1 MNTLFFK
8 YALEVNRTGSIT
20 KAAQNLYMAQPNLSK
35 AVRELEESL
44 GYPVFERKSNGMAPT
59 KKGETFLLYAK
70 DILDRINEL
79 EKLSNDQKD
88 NIQKFQVAI
97 PRGSYIANGFTEF
110 VSELDMDQKID
121 LTVRETNSMQAIDF
135 VADEKFNLGIV
146 RYQKVYENYFLDYI
160 KSKQL
165 IYEPVWEFEYLVV
178 MSGKH
183 PLSDKENI
191 KMEDLSNYIEICHG
205 DIEVPYLNIYSIFHH
220 QNETSSEKKIYVYER
235 GSQFDL
241 LTNVPQTF
249 MWVSPIPKRYLKQYG
264 LVQKFCEAGNNNRYK
279 DILIY
284 RKGYRL
290 SNLDIKFQRKLYESK
305 IEVSMDANSL
315 RA

>member
-8 YALEVNRTGSIT
+8 YAIEVSRTGSIT

-35 AVRELEESL
+35 AIKELEESL
-44 GYPVFERKSNGMAPT
+44 GYPVFERKSKGMVPT
-59 KKGETFLLYAK
+59 EKGATFLVYAK

-88 NIQKFQVAI
+88 NVQKFRVAI

-110 VSELDMDQKID
+110 VSELDMEQKID
-121 LTVRETNSMQAIDF
+121 LTIRETNSMQAIDY

-146 RYQKVYENYFLDYI
+146 RYQKAHEKYFMDYI
-160 KSKQL
+160 ISKQL

-178 MSGKH
+178 MSEKH
-183 PLSDKENI
+183 PLAGKEDI
-191 KMEDLSNYIEICHG
+191 RIEDLSGYIEICHG
-205 DIEVPYLNIYSIFHH
+205 DLEVPYLNIYGILHQ
-220 QNETSSEKKIYVYER
+220 QNETSSDKKIFVYER
-235 GSQFDL
+235 GSKFDL
-241 LTNVPQTF
+241 LTNVPKTF
-249 MWVSPIPKRYLKQYG
+249 MWVSPIPQSYLKQYG
-264 LVQKFCEAGNNNRYK
+264 LIQKICAEGNLNRYK

-284 RKGYRL
+284 RKGYQL
-290 SNLDIKFQRKLYESK
+290 TDLDIKFQRKLYESK
-305 IEVSMDANSL
+305 IEVSNVANSL